1 MFAKLLKQEWRATSK
16 LLGIMSLAVLGVGV
30 LEAVILRMMVA
41 NQDIGA
47 ASIAIN
53 STLSSLMLFLALAIV
68 AYVIGVQILLI
79 VRFYK
84 NKFTDEGYLTF
95 TLPVTCHQI
104 FLSSLVNMVI
114 WTVISGI
121 VTMLCVGIILV
132 VGTSGLVDTTLW
144 RILWNSVQNVFE
156 FNAELVGNAY
166 WPVMIISAVLGLFSS
181 PVITMTAFTLG
192 AVIAKK
198 HKVLAA
204 FGASYLISMVTSI
217 AQTVLMTFVGMAF
230 MGASQNDATLVL
242 QVAYYMELLI
252 QVAMLVGGY
261 MLSVWLMKNKLNLT

>member
-1 MFAKLLKQEWRATSK
+1 MFVKLLKQEWRATSK

-47 ASIAIN
+47 ASIAVN
-53 STLSSLMLFLALAIV
+53 STLSSLMLFLSLAIV

-121 VTMLCVGIILV
+121 VTVLCVGIILV

-144 RILWNSVQNVFE
+144 RILWNSVQDVFE
-156 FNAELVGNAY
+156 FNA
-166 WPVMIISAVLGLFSS
+166 
-181 PVITMTAFTLG
+181 
-192 AVIAKK
+192 
-198 HKVLAA
+198 
-204 FGASYLISMVTSI
+204 
-217 AQTVLMTFVGMAF
+217 
-230 MGASQNDATLVL
+230 
-242 QVAYYMELLI
+242 
-252 QVAMLVGGY
+252 
-261 MLSVWLMKNKLNLT
+261 